1 MLRNDPPPGTR
12 VLFLRTVQGVPR
24 LTRGSLERRGGYHRD
39 LAGDVFSVR
48 VSAAGEVRT
57 MRVRRDDIVAEDEW
71 RGE

>member
-24 LTRGSLERRGGYHRD
+24 HTRGSLVTRGGYHRD

-48 VSAAGEVRT
+48 VAGVEQAI
-57 MRVRRDDIVAEDEW
+57 RVRRDEIVAEDEW
-71 RGE
+71 GGEE